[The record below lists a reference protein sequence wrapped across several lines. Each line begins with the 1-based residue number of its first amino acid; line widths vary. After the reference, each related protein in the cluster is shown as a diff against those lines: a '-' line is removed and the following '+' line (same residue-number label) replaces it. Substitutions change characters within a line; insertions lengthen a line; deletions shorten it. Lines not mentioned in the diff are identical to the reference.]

1 MPGRI
6 ESMPRLF
13 RTIIPRTKKSFAER
27 GVLNTLL
34 IAPRLPIT
42 LFREWYYTRKLA
54 KQSVRSEFD
63 ERYGVETDGNIGG
76 APGGPW
82 SKTCLS
88 DLDIPSPN
96 WIYGID
102 YSPIPVDEFRKIIAG
117 LALDFEEYVFIDFGS
132 GKGRALLL
140 ASEFPFK
147 KIMGVEFS
155 PQLHAIAQS
164 NIRKYSSST
173 QRCNSLE
180 SINMDFTEFQ
190 LPSEPCLLYFLDP
203 CRAAIYSQ
211 ILQNIRKSWEAFPRK
226 IIIVYVSPV
235 CEAVF
240 DSSGF
245 LHKLAR
251 GDNDEFLV
259 YEVHGN

>member
-1 MPGRI
+1 
-6 ESMPRLF
+6 MPRPF

-27 GVLNTLL
+27 GVLRTLL
-34 IAPRLPIT
+34 IAPRLPVT
-42 LFREWYYTRKLA
+42 LIREWYYAKKLA
-54 KQSVRSEFD
+54 KQSTRSEFD
-63 ERYGVETDGNIGG
+63 ERYGVDTDGEIGG
-76 APGGPW
+76 ASGGPW

-102 YSPIPVDEFRKIIAG
+102 YSPIPVDEFHKIIAG
-117 LALDFEEYVFIDFGS
+117 LALNFQEYVFVDFGS

-164 NIRKYSSST
+164 NIRKYSSPT
-173 QRCNSLE
+173 QVCNSLE

-190 LPSEPCLLYFLDP
+190 LPLEPCVLYFLDP
-203 CRAAIYSQ
+203 CRAPIYSR
-211 ILQNIRKSWEAFPRK
+211 ILQNIRKSWETSPRK
-226 IIIVYVSPV
+226 IIIVYISPV
-235 CEAVF
+235 CETVF

-245 LHKLAR
+245 LRKLVKSDDD
-251 GDNDEFLV
+251 GFLI
-259 YEVHGN
+259 YEVSGN